1 MRTEILA
8 RATSTPA
15 ATRKRIVVEPLTLV
29 RWSIALCYIW
39 FGALKFFPGL
49 SPAEVLA
56 AKTINAL
63 SLGLIHG
70 QVAVVL
76 LACLECAIGLAL
88 LTRFGSRVGLHVLL
102 AHMLFTFSPL
112 FLFTDICFTQAPFA
126 LTLVGQ
132 YIIKNLVIASVAWM
146 ILKQDKPR

>member
-1 MRTEILA
+1 MHTETFPRSA
-8 RATSTPA
+8 ETPV
-15 ATRKRIVVEPLTLV
+15 ATRKRIAVEPLTLV

-49 SPAEVLA
+49 SPAEALA

-63 SLGLIHG
+63 SLGLVHD
-70 QVAVVL
+70 QVAVIL

-88 LTRFGSRVGLHVLL
+88 LTHSGTRAGLHVLL

-112 FLFTDICFTQAPFA
+112 FLFPEVCFSHAPFA

-146 ILKQDKPR
+146 IIKQDGPR